1 MLWRKIL
8 LAVAIF
14 LVALELLLQL
24 GAVIVSTVTVSTTAA
39 MPTLTAG
46 PSVVCLGHSYT
57 AGIGATSP
65 EQSYPAQLQLRLRE
79 LGHGDI
85 KVVNG
90 GCAGK
95 DSAFMMRRLPGLLQ
109 PETKVLCLLMAFN
122 DTWSRPAPVDVSEF
136 DIAVDVGSTFEWRW
150 RTGRLLALCF
160 GFGDNSWH
168 RTSEELGNP
177 PPAASNGLGEH
188 SLLDVEAG
196 FALLEEL
203 GLVAA
208 DEPPPALAPLPT
220 GELQRR
226 IYEIERGLLAGD
238 NKAALAKSAA
248 LVRDYPDSAPA
259 HKSLAVAANAAGE
272 PEQSQAALT
281 TLAAMA
287 AAADPASCENHI
299 IALLATGNAERA
311 LAAANTYIEIEPR
324 SVTAWLVAQEA
335 AFVLGQFADFRRA
348 ARPTLRLAGRL
359 LPPQSA
365 SIARH
370 YAGVIQRQDGDQ
382 AAKLM
387 VAAALLDGNRALTR
401 ARIAAVR
408 KAVTWAQFTAAID
421 AARVTDDA
429 VRGAL
434 HVVFRAAYDD
444 DGSAAPWAATMQQH
458 MLEIGRICAERG
470 IKVVVLDYPFPHPG
484 LERIQREVAQRL
496 GAPLVAVRARFDR
509 ELKTRA
515 RTELFV
521 RNGHCNDAGY
531 AIVAELA
538 ATAIAP
544 LLRP

>member
-46 PSVVCLGHSYT
+46 PSVVCLGDSYT

-238 NKAALAKSAA
+238 NQAALAKSAA

-259 HKSLAVAANAAGE
+259 HKTLAVAANAAGE
-272 PEQSQAALT
+272 LRESHH
-281 TLAAMA
+281 
-287 AAADPASCENHI
+287 C
-299 IALLATGNAERA
+299 ATGHGQRRA
-311 LAAANTYIEIEPR
+311 GPGRRQHLHRDRTALGDGLVGRAGGRLRAR
-324 SVTAWLVAQEA
+324 SVRRLPP
-335 AFVLGQFADFRRA
+335 RRA
-348 ARPTLRLAGRL
+348 ADLAPRRP
-359 LPPQSA
+359 
-365 SIARH
+365 
-370 YAGVIQRQDGDQ
+370 
-382 AAKLM
+382 
-387 VAAALLDGNRALTR
+387 VAAPAIRQHCTPLRRGHPTSGRRSSRQADGRR
-401 ARIAAVR
+401 G
-408 KAVTWAQFTAAID
+408 
-421 AARVTDDA
+421 AAR
-429 VRGAL
+429 R
-434 HVVFRAAYDD
+434 
-444 DGSAAPWAATMQQH
+444 
-458 MLEIGRICAERG
+458 
-470 IKVVVLDYPFPHPG
+470 
-484 LERIQREVAQRL
+484 
-496 GAPLVAVRARFDR
+496 
-509 ELKTRA
+509 
-515 RTELFV
+515 
-521 RNGHCNDAGY
+521 
-531 AIVAELA
+531 
-538 ATAIAP
+538 
-544 LLRP
+544 